1 LFVFT
6 PSPIGLSHPLSE
18 ALHALLGNE
27 NHGGVTENEFQTE
40 PLAWLLLYSI
50 ISIEPDPENLTASH

>member
-27 NHGGVTENEFQTE
+27 NHGGVTENELQKE
-40 PLAWLLLYSI
+40 PLAWLLRNTRLFQS
-50 ISIEPDPENLTASH
+50 N